1 MPKTSKLNI
10 QQLIE
15 EYDDV
20 DMFFAN
26 VIFLKAPSR
35 TMKFKEIAPG
45 LPLKSVLFKNEGY
58 SVVKNLSTALNQQ
71 YCHRLLYLI
80 EITSVIS
87 VFYLSHHVEHLFQF
101 THVGMIEVGHFHLK
115 HVVLKFLSIL
125 ILFVSF
131 LLYYYDCF
139 Y

>member
-26 VIFLKAPSR
+26 VIFFSKAPSR

-58 SVVKNLSTALNQQ
+58 SVEKNLSTALTNQQ
-71 YCHRLLYLI
+71 HCHRLLYLI

-87 VFYLSHHVEHLFQF
+87 VFYLSHHVEHLF
-101 THVGMIEVGHFHLK
+101 
-115 HVVLKFLSIL
+115 SN
-125 ILFVSF
+125 
-131 LLYYYDCF
+131 
-139 Y
+139 